1 MNGKQALHVAGELA
15 SNSQKKTN
23 KCEHINFR

>member
-1 MNGKQALHVAGELA
+1 MNDKQAKATGESA